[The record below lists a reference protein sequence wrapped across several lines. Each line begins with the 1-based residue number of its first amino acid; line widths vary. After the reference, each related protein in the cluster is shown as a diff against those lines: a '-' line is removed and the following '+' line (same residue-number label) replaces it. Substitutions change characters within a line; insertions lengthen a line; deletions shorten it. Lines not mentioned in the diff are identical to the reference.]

1 MIITMDCIFRLVDDE
16 EWRNGWMAE
25 WLHHWISMIW
35 IEHFNSWINIQWWK
49 WYDKMID
56 IIMTW
61 WISMSTF
68 ISIILSYD
76 MWIEM
81 PGSRAA
87 RRLAPTSATPTA
99 TAPVPCPRAL
109 WWASWEW
116 RRRRR
121 CRWITTDGTR
131 RGEDPAFLGRSAEIF
146 QMFCWIFMDFYEQIG
161 KWAKLSDIFSNFQ
174 FWCFAGFSLTNW
186 ELADIGRF

>member
-1 MIITMDCIFRLVDDE
+1 MDCMFRLVDDE
-16 EWRNGWMAE
+16 EWLNGWMTASLNINDMN
-25 WLHHWISMIW
+25 WTFQFSQYSVMKMIW
-35 IEHFNSWINIQWWK
+35 QDDYIKSWHDEYQCQH
-49 WYDKMID
+49 
-56 IIMTW
+56 
-61 WISMSTF
+61 
-68 ISIILSYD
+68 SYQSSHD

-131 RGEDPAFLGRSAEIF
+131 RGGDPAFLGRSAEIF